1 MATVEEQFLRLETIN
16 RELARLYALLVAG
29 DIPSD
34 EYDRLADPLLREKA
48 TIEAALAAAGVPEE
62 PAPPPIA
69 PESEFISRYGNIG
82 TLRADPE
89 QAGVIASAI
98 KGVFSAAGL
107 TPEALTA
114 LAKSPAE
121 PSVAAAYAGKI
132 LTGLIAGLAGVYTI
146 GIVAEAASFGQMEG
160 ITNTIRGLTD
170 NIGMGLFANRILSV
184 PFDPGLFK
192 PATQYYNSV
201 FTPEIPGSGDLIRMV
216 VREVLTP
223 DLFKVFM
230 ARQGFSSAWSDNYW
244 EAHWVLPARGEIVDA
259 YHRGLISKAEY
270 EKYIIWHDYKPE
282 VRPGISKSDVAILTG
297 LMKELIPRVDLRRA
311 WELGIIGDA
320 RLLKGYQDLGYED
333 DSPLMVEIQKAI
345 SLGAERSAVARV
357 AGRCF
362 RDGKIPES
370 RFREELTKMGI
381 GGEAQDLW
389 VLRFQWERMAK
400 PATAEEAAEEV
411 TGATTETVP

>member
-1 MATVEEQFLRLETIN
+1 MATTAEQWLRLEEIN
-16 RELARLYALLVAG
+16 RELARLYALLVAR
-29 DIPSD
+29 DIPPD
-34 EYDRLADPLLREKA
+34 EYDRLSDPLLREKA
-48 TIEAALAAAGVPEE
+48 TIEAALAESGVPEK

-69 PESEFISRYGNIG
+69 PESEFISRYGDIG

-89 QAGVIASAI
+89 TAGVIASAV
-98 KGVFSAAGL
+98 KDMFHKVGL
-107 TPEALTA
+107 SPDALRA
-114 LAKSPAE
+114 LAASPVE
-121 PSVAAAYAGKI
+121 VSVAAHYAQLMGSGI
-132 LTGLIAGLAGVYTI
+132 IAALAAVYTI
-146 GIVAEAASFGQMEG
+146 GVVAEAASFGQIETITHAITGVAG
-160 ITNTIRGLTD
+160 ILGL
-170 NIGMGLFANRILSV
+170 NRIVEGTWVL
-184 PFDPGLFK
+184 PYDEAIMK
-192 PATQYYNSV
+192 PARQYWAST
-201 FTPEIPGSGDLIRMV
+201 FTPEIPGPGDLIRMV

-223 DLFKVFM
+223 DLFKVYM

-244 EAHWVLPARGEIVDA
+244 EAHWVLPARDEIVSA
-259 YHRGLISKAEY
+259 YHRGVISKPEY

-282 VRPGISKSDVAILTG
+282 NRPGITKSDLEILTA

-311 WELGIIGDA
+311 WELGIIDDA
-320 RLLKGYQDLGYED
+320 RLLKGYQDLGYEE

-345 SLGAERSAVARV
+345 SLGSERSAVARV

-389 VLRFQWERMAK
+389 VLRFQWEKMAK

-411 TGATTETVP
+411 IPGEVPS